1 MGNNIYVRKGDRK
14 DGQMQNNEKKKL
26 IERISVMSGVS
37 TLNKPPLFILF
48 MTKTATASLHEII
61 FTEASS
67 PGMKIAS
74 NLNGSVYPPMS

>member
-1 MGNNIYVRKGDRK
+1 
-14 DGQMQNNEKKKL
+14 MQNNEKKKL

-74 NLNGSVYPPMS
+74 NLNGLPAHESDLKPSLLLEQE